1 MLWKNIFY
9 GPVISRRLGYSLG
22 VNLLPNKKKICNFNC
37 IYCECGL
44 NEKFKQKEPLPTLTE
59 FENALKETLEYFKNI
74 NQVINHITFSGN
86 GEPTLHPDFDKI
98 IDLTIKY
105 RNIYYPDT
113 KIAVLTNSTRLH
125 IEKVYNALQK
135 IDVPIC
141 KLDAGTEKQFQLIDA
156 PEIKISLEEI
166 TDRLKNFGNKVII
179 QTIFLKGFVN
189 NQLVDNTT
197 NEELNEYV
205 KRLKI
210 IKPHK
215 VMIYSIDRK
224 TPFDTLEAISK
235 EELEKIANYISSNGF
250 EIDYYL

>member
-59 FENALKETLEYFKNI
+59 FENALKETFEYFKNI

-98 IDLTIKY
+98 IDITIKY